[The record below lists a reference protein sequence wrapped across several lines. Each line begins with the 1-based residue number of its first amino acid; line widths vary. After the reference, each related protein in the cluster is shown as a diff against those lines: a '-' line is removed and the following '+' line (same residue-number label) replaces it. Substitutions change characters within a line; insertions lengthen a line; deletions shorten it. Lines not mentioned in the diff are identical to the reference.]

1 MFMMSQPADRLPIQF
16 DPEFATDIGLKMQ
29 VPERIGVISG
39 ADSRWSYGMPSSKFE
54 DIPPMSI
61 PEKIIALGRDQSMGI
76 KKEPRLHL
84 DLVSLPSSDQIVNV
98 STPPRVLTLEERP
111 LLAADG
117 LTDETD
123 NFENGKTSSK
133 SWNGY
138 TAVDKFN
145 LQFSK
150 HNKQLET
157 MLIRRHLSELS
168 QQIGKLEKENLW
180 RSRREMILYPFLLG
194 YVLFRVVQWAVRQ

>member
-1 MFMMSQPADRLPIQF
+1 
-16 DPEFATDIGLKMQ
+16 
-29 VPERIGVISG
+29 
-39 ADSRWSYGMPSSKFE
+39 
-54 DIPPMSI
+54 
-61 PEKIIALGRDQSMGI
+61 MGI

-133 SWNGY
+133 SW
-138 TAVDKFN
+138 K
-145 LQFSK
+145 
-150 HNKQLET
+150 
-157 MLIRRHLSELS
+157 
-168 QQIGKLEKENLW
+168 
-180 RSRREMILYPFLLG
+180 
-194 YVLFRVVQWAVRQ
+194 